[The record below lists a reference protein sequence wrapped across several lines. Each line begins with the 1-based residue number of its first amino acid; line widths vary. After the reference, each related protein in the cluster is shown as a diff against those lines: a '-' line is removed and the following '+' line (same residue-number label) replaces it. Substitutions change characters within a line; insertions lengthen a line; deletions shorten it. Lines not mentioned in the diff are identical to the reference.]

1 MSILLSDVIPHF
13 GRMQSVDEMFALLR
27 TAGTRKQP
35 VAAVYDGHPRLFC
48 PHLLGR
54 SKQGRRHAL
63 CYQFGG
69 TSDSGLRI
77 VVDGVGGCA
86 ALQWRNSVE
95 SSCNLEPGTRSRD
108 QIDKLALRR
117 LNLTPMLRAAKI
129 HNKDNE
135 AIAALTSATR

>member
-1 MSILLSDVIPHF
+1 MTSDGFTWVSILLSNVIPDF

-35 VAAVYDGHPRLFC
+35 VAAMYAGHPRLFC

-77 VVDGVGGCA
+77 VVDGVGGWRCIEVEKLSGVE
-86 ALQWRNSVE
+86 LQSGTWNTEPRSNQQTCIEEVE
-95 SSCNLEPGTRSRD
+95 FDADAQQGGDDP
-108 QIDKLALRR
+108 Q
-117 LNLTPMLRAAKI
+117 
-129 HNKDNE
+129 
-135 AIAALTSATR
+135 